1 MQGWVFNIMFA
12 AINQY
17 YFKISD
23 EVGIISRKYCGMGSL
38 VYNDEFRAINMM
50 SRTMD
55 ATTLTIQRIYKKIKT
70 RKTLLTSD
78 TVSLIMDNKDILC
91 LLFSHKGG

>member
-17 YFKISD
+17 YCKISD

-50 SRTMD
+50 SKTMD
-55 ATTLTIQRIYKKIKT
+55 AS
-70 RKTLLTSD
+70 TLLAESRKIGRYLKKG
-78 TVSLIMDNKDILC
+78 SGLC
-91 LLFSHKGG
+91 